1 MSRQYKLGVIGTG
14 AMGGALVR
22 GFVQRGVL
30 SAAEILVADARAEAV
45 ETLAVAT
52 GVHAAQ
58 SNTQVV
64 SEAGSVLV
72 ALKPQILPE
81 VLPGLPWEPEQLV
94 ISIAAGV
101 NLERLQGLTATG
113 QPIVRVMPNILA
125 TVAEAA
131 SAYAHNDQ
139 VTATQLEFAERLLAS
154 VGVAV
159 SVPERLLDAVTGLS
173 GSGPA
178 FVATFL
184 EGLVDGGIAAGLPR
198 ADALRL
204 AAQTVLGVGRW
215 VLATGGSPAQLR
227 EQVTSPGGTTI
238 AGLRALE
245 AGGLRSATMEA
256 VVAAAQRSQQLGGG

>member
-1 MSRQYKLGVIGTG
+1 MSRQYTLGVIGVG

-22 GFVQRGVL
+22 GFVDRGAL
-30 SAAEILVADARAEAV
+30 SPAETLVADTRPEAV
-45 ETLAVAT
+45 QPLSQTAGVAI
-52 GVHAAQ
+52 AD
-58 SNTQVV
+58 SNEQVV
-64 SEAGSVLV
+64 SQSAAVLV
-72 ALKPQILPE
+72 ALKPQVLPE
-81 VLPGLPWEPEQLV
+81 VLPALPWRAGQLV

-101 NLERLQGLTATG
+101 SLERLQQHTRPD
-113 QPIVRVMPNILA
+113 QPVIRVMPNILA
-125 TVAEAA
+125 AVAEAA
-131 SAYAHNDQ
+131 SAYACNDR
-139 VTATQLEFAERLLAS
+139 VSGEQLDFAQRLLAS
-154 VGVAV
+154 VGTAV
-159 SVPERLLDAVTGLS
+159 RVPERLLDAVTGLS

-184 EGLVDGGIAAGLPR
+184 EALVDGGITAGLPR
-198 ADALRL
+198 TDALQL

-256 VVAAAQRSQQLGGG
+256 VIAAARRSQELGGG